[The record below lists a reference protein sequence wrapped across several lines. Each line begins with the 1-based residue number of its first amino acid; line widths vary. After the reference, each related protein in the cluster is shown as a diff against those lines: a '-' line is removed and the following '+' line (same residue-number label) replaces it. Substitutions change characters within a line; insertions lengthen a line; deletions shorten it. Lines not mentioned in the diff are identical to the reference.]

1 MIDPALDLVI
11 ARHRRHRR
19 TVRRIA
25 IGLGIVLLAII
36 ANARAGSLDDLHGFA
51 TQTKTAKGNFTQKVL
66 SRTQKPSQPTSGEF
80 VFARPGKFRWTYS
93 KPFEQLLV
101 ADGTKLSIYDKDL
114 NQVTVSKLGD
124 ALGTSPAAILFGS
137 NDIDRNFDLKD
148 TGERDGVSWL
158 EATPKSKGTNFEK
171 ISIGFRAGELAAMEL
186 RDALGQVT
194 LLEFSNVERNP
205 KVDPSAFV
213 FVAPKGADVLNN

>member
-1 MIDPALDLVI
+1 MIDPALHAVV

-25 IGLGIVLLAII
+25 IGLGIVLLAIV

-51 TQTKTAKGNFTQKVL
+51 TQTKTARGNFTQKVL
-66 SRTQKPSQPTSGEF
+66 SRTQKPAQPTSGDF

-124 ALGTSPAAILFGS
+124 ALGSSPAAILFGS

-171 ISIGFRAGELAAMEL
+171 ISIGFRGGELAAMEL

-194 LLEFSNVERNP
+194 MLEFSNVERNP

-213 FVAPKGADVLNN
+213 FVPPKGTDVLQN

>member
-1 MIDPALDLVI
+1 MIDPALDRVI

-25 IGLGIVLLAII
+25 IGLGIVMLAII

-51 TQTKTAKGNFTQKVL
+51 TQTRTAKGNFTQRVL
-66 SRTQKPSQPTSGEF
+66 SRTQKPTQPTSGEF

-101 ADGTKLSIYDKDL
+101 ADGAKLSIYDKDL

-137 NDIDRNFDLKD
+137 NDIDKNFDLKD

-158 EATPKSKGTNFEK
+158 EATPKTKGTNFEK

-213 FVAPKGADVLNN
+213 FVPPKGADVLNN

>member
-1 MIDPALDLVI
+1 MHSKKKNGICLKNFAGHRMVI
-11 ARHRRHRR
+11 
-19 TVRRIA
+19 
-25 IGLGIVLLAII
+25 LLLASVAAMVSIS
-36 ANARAGSLDDLHGFA
+36 ASAGSLDDLRSFA

-66 SRTQKPSQPTSGEF
+66 SRTQRPSQPTSGDF

-93 KPFEQLLV
+93 KPFEQVLV

-124 ALGTSPAAILFGS
+124 ALGSSPAAILFGS

-158 EATPKSKGTNFEK
+158 EATPKAKGSNFEK
-171 ISIGFRAGELAAMEL
+171 ISIGFRGGDLAAMEL

-213 FVAPKGADVLNN
+213 FVPPKGADVLQN